1 MRAPVA
7 LFMREE
13 EVGDPI
19 VLQACRGKCKSSAL
33 EIELGEPQSLRFISK
48 RVLDRR
54 VTAGPGILAHLSV
67 RGSYR
72 G

>member
-1 MRAPVA
+1 MRALVA
-7 LFMREE
+7 SFMREE

-19 VLQACRGKCKSSAL
+19 VLQERCGKCKSSAL
-33 EIELGEPQSLRFISK
+33 EIEPREPQSLRFISE

-54 VTAGPGILAHLSV
+54 VTTGPGIPAHLSV
-67 RGSYR
+67 RGCYR